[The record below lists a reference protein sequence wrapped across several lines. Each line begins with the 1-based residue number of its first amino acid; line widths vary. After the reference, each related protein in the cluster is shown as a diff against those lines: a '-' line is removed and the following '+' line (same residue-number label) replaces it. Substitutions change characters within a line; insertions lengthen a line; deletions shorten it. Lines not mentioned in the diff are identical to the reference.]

1 MIEDLNTNIDFI
13 LSELEINRNKLN
25 EQNVDQIG
33 GEVNRERERFYYG
46 RFLTFGLGNGFFP
59 PPSTGGSLYP

>member
-25 EQNVDQIG
+25 EQSELIADLQMKH
-33 GEVNRERERFYYG
+33 EEK
-46 RFLTFGLGNGFFP
+46 
-59 PPSTGGSLYP
+59 